1 MLVYNEFEQRFST
14 SARVECYR
22 ATTLADIDTRP
33 GPTGDTTSI
42 FSVGVEGTLTGQTR
56 IRGVHTADGPLG
68 YGLLGVACENYRE
81 VTGGPILATTAFNLH
96 HSAFRIQGDAVYRT
110 IFPVI
115 DICRRVHQAGVASTP
130 AFFFLGRSAKRRGA
144 GQACE
149 ATMAA
154 KRILVVEDN
163 LDNRRILVY
172 RLKRIGEFDI
182 VEASNGEE
190 ALAIVQTPPQPD
202 LIFMDLKM
210 PVMDGW
216 EATKKIR
223 QLAFGRD
230 IPIIALTAQAMAGDE
245 QKALAAGCD
254 DYLAK
259 PIVDLSVVR
268 TKMERLLN
276 RQ

>member
-1 MLVYNEFEQRFST
+1 
-14 SARVECYR
+14 
-22 ATTLADIDTRP
+22 
-33 GPTGDTTSI
+33 
-42 FSVGVEGTLTGQTR
+42 
-56 IRGVHTADGPLG
+56 
-68 YGLLGVACENYRE
+68 
-81 VTGGPILATTAFNLH
+81 
-96 HSAFRIQGDAVYRT
+96 
-110 IFPVI
+110 
-115 DICRRVHQAGVASTP
+115 
-130 AFFFLGRSAKRRGA
+130 
-144 GQACE
+144 
-149 ATMAA
+149 MAA

-172 RLKRIGEFDI
+172 RLKRIGDFEI

-190 ALAIVQTPPQPD
+190 ALAIVQTPPPPD

-223 QLAFGRD
+223 QLEFGKS

-268 TKMERLLN
+268 TKMERLLS
-276 RQ
+276 RTS

>member
-1 MLVYNEFEQRFST
+1 
-14 SARVECYR
+14 
-22 ATTLADIDTRP
+22 
-33 GPTGDTTSI
+33 
-42 FSVGVEGTLTGQTR
+42 
-56 IRGVHTADGPLG
+56 
-68 YGLLGVACENYRE
+68 
-81 VTGGPILATTAFNLH
+81 
-96 HSAFRIQGDAVYRT
+96 
-110 IFPVI
+110 
-115 DICRRVHQAGVASTP
+115 
-130 AFFFLGRSAKRRGA
+130 
-144 GQACE
+144 
-149 ATMAA
+149 MAA

-172 RLKRIGEFDI
+172 RLKRIGEFEI

-190 ALAIVQTPPQPD
+190 ALTIVQTPPPPD

-223 QLAFGRD
+223 QLEFGKG

-276 RQ
+276 RTS

>member
-1 MLVYNEFEQRFST
+1 
-14 SARVECYR
+14 
-22 ATTLADIDTRP
+22 
-33 GPTGDTTSI
+33 
-42 FSVGVEGTLTGQTR
+42 
-56 IRGVHTADGPLG
+56 
-68 YGLLGVACENYRE
+68 
-81 VTGGPILATTAFNLH
+81 
-96 HSAFRIQGDAVYRT
+96 
-110 IFPVI
+110 
-115 DICRRVHQAGVASTP
+115 
-130 AFFFLGRSAKRRGA
+130 
-144 GQACE
+144 
-149 ATMAA
+149 MAA

-172 RLKRIGEFDI
+172 RLKRIGEFEI
-182 VEASNGEE
+182 LEASNGEE
-190 ALAIVQTPPQPD
+190 ALAIVQSSPPPD

-223 QLAFGRD
+223 QLDFGRD

>member
-1 MLVYNEFEQRFST
+1 
-14 SARVECYR
+14 
-22 ATTLADIDTRP
+22 
-33 GPTGDTTSI
+33 
-42 FSVGVEGTLTGQTR
+42 
-56 IRGVHTADGPLG
+56 
-68 YGLLGVACENYRE
+68 
-81 VTGGPILATTAFNLH
+81 
-96 HSAFRIQGDAVYRT
+96 
-110 IFPVI
+110 
-115 DICRRVHQAGVASTP
+115 
-130 AFFFLGRSAKRRGA
+130 
-144 GQACE
+144 
-149 ATMAA
+149 MAA

-172 RLKRIGEFDI
+172 RLKRIGDFEI

-190 ALAIVQTPPQPD
+190 ALAIVQTPPPPD

-223 QLAFGRD
+223 QLDFGKT

-276 RQ
+276 RAPQ

>member
-1 MLVYNEFEQRFST
+1 M
-14 SARVECYR
+14 
-22 ATTLADIDTRP
+22 AT
-33 GPTGDTTSI
+33 
-42 FSVGVEGTLTGQTR
+42 
-56 IRGVHTADGPLG
+56 
-68 YGLLGVACENYRE
+68 
-81 VTGGPILATTAFNLH
+81 
-96 HSAFRIQGDAVYRT
+96 
-110 IFPVI
+110 
-115 DICRRVHQAGVASTP
+115 
-130 AFFFLGRSAKRRGA
+130 
-144 GQACE
+144 
-149 ATMAA
+149 

-190 ALAIVQTPPQPD
+190 ALAIVQTPPPPD

-223 QLAFGRD
+223 QLEFGRT

>member
-1 MLVYNEFEQRFST
+1 
-14 SARVECYR
+14 
-22 ATTLADIDTRP
+22 
-33 GPTGDTTSI
+33 
-42 FSVGVEGTLTGQTR
+42 
-56 IRGVHTADGPLG
+56 
-68 YGLLGVACENYRE
+68 
-81 VTGGPILATTAFNLH
+81 
-96 HSAFRIQGDAVYRT
+96 
-110 IFPVI
+110 
-115 DICRRVHQAGVASTP
+115 
-130 AFFFLGRSAKRRGA
+130 
-144 GQACE
+144 
-149 ATMAA
+149 MAL

-172 RLKRIGEFDI
+172 RLKRIGEFEI

-190 ALAIVQTPPQPD
+190 ALAIVQTSPPPD

-223 QLAFGRD
+223 QLEFGKT

-276 RQ
+276 RTS

>member
-1 MLVYNEFEQRFST
+1 MRQ
-14 SARVECYR
+14 
-22 ATTLADIDTRP
+22 
-33 GPTGDTTSI
+33 
-42 FSVGVEGTLTGQTR
+42 
-56 IRGVHTADGPLG
+56 
-68 YGLLGVACENYRE
+68 
-81 VTGGPILATTAFNLH
+81 
-96 HSAFRIQGDAVYRT
+96 
-110 IFPVI
+110 
-115 DICRRVHQAGVASTP
+115 
-130 AFFFLGRSAKRRGA
+130 
-144 GQACE
+144 
-149 ATMAA
+149 TMAA

-172 RLKRIGEFDI
+172 RLKRIGEYDI
-182 VEASNGEE
+182 LEASNGEE
-190 ALAIVQTPPQPD
+190 ALAIVQTPPPPD

-223 QLAFGRD
+223 QLEFGRE

-268 TKMERLLN
+268 TKMDRLLN
-276 RQ
+276 R